1 MHKNVVV
8 SNPFIILYCNR
19 YTLSTAIIM
28 NLRFSVLLL
37 LLFSFNA
44 SSQTEASKLIINLNK
59 SIDPLNRIEAYTAL
73 YKYYEF
79 ANADSSVYYAEK
91 GLQEFTK
98 SNKEIGIGSMLTFL
112 GVIDGKQGRIVRSM
126 ERFNKALDLFSKNN
140 YERGIATVH
149 NSIGVLDGKRGRHV
163 EAIKHF
169 VTALK
174 LFEKINDKDG
184 IVDTY
189 LKLGVINEQS
199 NNLEVALEYY
209 HETMLQIYKW
219 NIKGTQPMYVFNNIG
234 VVYAKMNMMDSA
246 LKYFEIALAG
256 TTEPSFEVVRILTLN
271 NLGILYDKQNNDSKA
286 LYYFDKALQITK
298 DKNLPEDQA
307 RILVSRASVISKTS
321 PAAAIA
327 PLYEALLLAQ
337 MIGQQSIMTDVYE
350 NLSETYERLGRY
362 KESTEVLKKLRSLED
377 SLFNVNKSKEIM
389 NLLSVHELENANAK
403 LTVAQQQSETS
414 RFKKNIF
421 LGVAIFLALV
431 VIIML
436 VVYKQTL
443 MLNNTL
449 SKREVELKKSNDVK
463 DRLFSIIGHDLRG
476 PIGSIPVMLELMND
490 ESTTEQE
497 RVYMYESI
505 MSHVSASKETLDKLL
520 YWGGAQIKGTGV
532 NKMNFTVG
540 DTIENIL
547 KLTQNIAKQ
556 KNITIDN
563 EIDDDL
569 ELNSDPTH
577 FDFVVRNLLSN
588 AIKFTHNDGRVLLCA
603 EKNPDSKQ
611 VIFSVKDNGI
621 GISAEKQQDIFKPF
635 SSSERGT
642 ANEKGTS
649 IGLML
654 CKEFVNENGGEIWVK
669 SELGKGSTFYFT
681 LNAA

>member
-1 MHKNVVV
+1 MI
-8 SNPFIILYCNR
+8 SIFIALYCNL
-19 YTLSTAIIM
+19 YTHSVAIIM
-28 NLRFSVLLL
+28 NLRFSVLFL

-44 SSQTEASKLIINLNK
+44 SSQTDASKLIVNLNESK
-59 SIDPLNRIEAYTAL
+59 DPKNRIEAYIAL

-79 ANADSSVYYAEK
+79 SNADSSIYYAEK

-98 SNKEIGIGSMLTFL
+98 SNNEIGIASMLTFL
-112 GVIDGKQGRIVRSM
+112 GIIDGKQGRIVQSM
-126 ERFNKALDLFSKNN
+126 ENYNKALDLFGKNK
-140 YERGIATVH
+140 YERGVAMVH
-149 NSIGVLDGKRGRHV
+149 NAIGVLDGKMGRHV
-163 EAIKHF
+163 QAIKHF

-189 LKLGVINEQS
+189 LKLGAINEQS

-219 NIKGTQPMYVFNNIG
+219 KIKGTQPMYVFNNIG

-256 TTEPSFEVVRILTLN
+256 TTEPSFEKVRILTLN
-271 NLGILYDKQNNDSKA
+271 NLGILYDNQNNDSKA

-327 PLYEALLLAQ
+327 PLNEALLLAQ
-337 MIGQQSIMTDVYE
+337 LIGQQSIKTDIYE
-350 NLSETYERLGRY
+350 NLSETYERLGKY
-362 KESTEVLKKLRSLED
+362 KESIEVLKKLRSLED

-403 LTVAQQQSETS
+403 LTVAEQQSETS
-414 RFKKNIF
+414 KFKKNIF
-421 LGVAIFLALV
+421 LGLAIFLAV
-431 VIIML
+431 AVILMF
-436 VVYKQTL
+436 VVYRRTL
-443 MLNNTL
+443 LLNNTL
-449 SKREVELKKSNDVK
+449 TKREIELKKSNDVK

-476 PIGSIPVMLELMND
+476 PIGSIPIMLELMND
-490 ESTTEQE
+490 ESSTEEE
-497 RVYMYESI
+497 RTYMYESI
-505 MSHVSASKETLDKLL
+505 LSHVYASKETLDKLL

-532 NKMNFTVG
+532 NKINFTVG
-540 DTIENIL
+540 DTVDSIL
-547 KLTQNIAKQ
+547 KLTHNTAQQ
-556 KNITIDN
+556 KNITIVN
-563 EIDDDL
+563 EIDQSI
-569 ELNSDPTH
+569 ELDSDPTH
-577 FDFVVRNLLSN
+577 FDFVLRNLLSN
-588 AIKFTHNDGRVLLCA
+588 AIKFTHPNGKVVLSAAKSVSDGEVTFCV
-603 EKNPDSKQ
+603 Q
-611 VIFSVKDNGI
+611 DNGI
-621 GISAEKQQDIFKPF
+621 GVHPDKLTDIFKPF

-654 CKEFVNENGGEIWVK
+654 CKEFVTENGGSIWVN
-669 SELGKGSTFYFT
+669 SEFGEGSSFFFT
-681 LNAA
+681 LKSA